1 MRRAGAQLTKPPRT
15 TAAPPQG
22 PPPAV
27 EQPEGPGDRPG
38 GSRELVRVAVAR
50 NLAEAEFIQG
60 LLAEDRIPSVLRRTA
75 GFDVPDF
82 LAAGPRDVLVQGST
96 ELRAREALLQAEIIS
111 DEPGDVRPIVS
122 PARLLTGILVVLA
135 LGALAVW
142 LMSLIV
148 S

>member
-1 MRRAGAQLTKPPRT
+1 MRRAGTQLTPPPRPT
-15 TAAPPQG
+15 SAPPEG

-27 EQPEGPGDRPG
+27 VHPEGPGDRPD
-38 GSRELVRVAVAR
+38 GSGRLVRVAVAR

-82 LAAGPRDVLVQGST
+82 LAAGPRDVLVRDWS

-111 DEPGDVRPIVS
+111 DEPKDVRPIVS
-122 PARLLTGILVVLA
+122 PVRLLSGILVVLA

-142 LMSLIV
+142 LMSLVV